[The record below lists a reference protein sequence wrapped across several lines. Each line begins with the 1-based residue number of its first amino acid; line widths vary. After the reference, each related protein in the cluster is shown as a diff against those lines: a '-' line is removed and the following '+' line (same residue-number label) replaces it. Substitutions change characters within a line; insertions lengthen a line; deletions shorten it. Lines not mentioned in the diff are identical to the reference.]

1 MYLEC
6 NAKGIFAIAL
16 LGKKLEFHT
25 EICVYFKFLISKYRI
40 FHRVKELSK
49 SNQTRY
55 GEFHVYVECN
65 AKGISAIAFLGKKLE
80 FYTEICVYFKYL
92 ISKCSLFHPVKEF
105 LKSNQTLYG
114 VSHEYLECNVKKF
127 LL

>member
-55 GEFHVYVECN
+55 EVSHVYLECN
-65 AKGISAIAFLGKKLE
+65 AKGIFALALLEKKLD
-80 FYTEICVYFKYL
+80 FHTEICVYFNYL
-92 ISKCSLFHPVKEF
+92 ISKYSHFHRVKE
-105 LKSNQTLYG
+105 LSKTYQTRYG
-114 VSHEYLECNVKKF
+114 VSHVYLE
-127 LL
+127 